1 MITKRIWVNVAVFLG
16 LAGLLIFW
24 GATGLVFQKGGG
36 RTFTVNFK
44 DASGLLPRNDVTM
57 RGVPVGQVSDVV
69 LLRNGVAHVS
79 VALEPGITVPSGTW
93 AQVTRRSP
101 IGDMTLELSPG
112 RGSAIANGGNIPM
125 RNTIEPPDPERTIT
139 LLAQVLRSVPSQ
151 DLQTVIRELA
161 TGLRGRGQ
169 DLAALNEASAELP
182 EKLLEVR
189 SQLSHLIR
197 LGPKVTGVL
206 AANSKT
212 LADDLSL
219 TADLADILRDNRF
232 DLVHLTQ
239 NGARF
244 LQVANELIAT
254 EKPNLACLVSD
265 FGHINATLAEPQHL
279 SDLENTLELNHFF
292 FDAVVI
298 AVRTSRV
305 DGYGWFRVQ
314 LLPPQQPAG
323 RSYHPRTPPN
333 DVFQGNACHSIYGP
347 GVGPPGQPGPVW
359 LARGS
364 SLHTGT

>member
-36 RTFTVNFK
+36 RTFTVNFT
-44 DASGLLPRNDVTM
+44 DASGLLSRNDVTM
-57 RGVPVGQVSDVV
+57 RGVPVGQVSDVE
-69 LLRNGVAHVS
+69 LMRGGLAHVT
-79 VALEPGITVPSGTW
+79 VALEPGISVPSGTW
-93 AQVTRRSP
+93 AEITRRSP

-112 RGSAIANGGNIPM
+112 RGPAIPDGGSIPM
-125 RNTIEPPDPERTIT
+125 RNTITPPDPERTIT
-139 LLAQVLRSVPSQ
+139 LLAKVLHSVPSG
-151 DLQTVIRELA
+151 DLKVLVHELA
-161 TGLRGRGQ
+161 TGLRGRGP
-169 DLAALNEASAELP
+169 DLAALNEASAQLP
-182 EKLLEVR
+182 SKLLEAR

-206 AANSKT
+206 ANNSRT
-212 LADDLSL
+212 LADDLSV

-232 DLVHLTQ
+232 NLVHLSE

-244 LQVANELIAT
+244 LEVAGDLISS

-265 FGHINATLAEPQHL
+265 FGRINATLAQPRNL
-279 SDLENTLELNHFF
+279 TDLESTLELNHFF

-298 AVRTSRV
+298 SVQTSRV

-314 LLPPQQPAG
+314 LLPPQQPEG
-323 RSYHPRTPPN
+323 RSYPHHTPPN

-347 GVGPPGQPGPVW
+347 GVGPAGQPGPVW

-364 SLHTGT
+364 SLHTGS